1 MREIHNLKR
10 LADYS
15 SRDTTNLNSF
25 LQSIGSEFSV
35 YTYSMLNAGVD
46 KDSIRLDD
54 IFIFKSYGLFR
65 NMYSGYV
72 FSVNNQFTRYL

>member
-15 SRDTTNLNSF
+15 SRDSTNLNSF

-46 KDSIRLDD
+46 KDSIRSDYTNVVVL
-54 IFIFKSYGLFR
+54 LE
-65 NMYSGYV
+65 
-72 FSVNNQFTRYL
+72 

>member
-15 SRDTTNLNSF
+15 SRDTTNLNAF

-35 YTYSMLNAGVD
+35 YTYAMLNAGVD
-46 KDSIRLDD
+46 KDSIRFDN
-54 IFIFKSYGLFR
+54 IFTYLE
-65 NMYSGYV
+65 V
-72 FSVNNQFTRYL
+72 FYCTCEYLL